1 MEPEAKK
8 VKPSISARFP
18 QLDASLVSAALGAG
32 ARQAWTLEEMQ
43 RLILTGQAALKRLRE
58 PALPARTV
66 DSEVLSESEDEVE
79 EEALEFG
86 SALSS
91 SPPSMEAAIAKLAEV
106 FSLLAADR
114 VKKAKASK
122 MDQALDNLGST
133 SAADGTGGGGALKRA
148 AAARRALRQAL
159 QDTLEEVSAVVEKLL
174 LEDLT
179 SHTQA
184 PAATLRAWLE
194 HPSRISASYKT
205 SAYAAWSAACILDNP
220 MKGTFAH
227 ARAQAALLLLQLDLL
242 AINPGSWSLA
252 SELALEQGPPLTL
265 LANDNLPNV
274 SEGERPF
281 SRLLDARWSEVM
293 LSHLRDAEDYVQK
306 RRSLGRK
313 LAQEDGHGEAPKA
326 KPKAKGQES
335 QDA

>member
-43 RLILTGQAALKRLRE
+43 RLISTGQAALKRLRE

-91 SPPSMEAAIAKLAEV
+91 SPPSMEAAIAKLAEM

-122 MDQALDNLGST
+122 MDQALDNVGST
-133 SAADGTGGGGALKRA
+133 SAADGTGGG
-148 AAARRALRQAL
+148 
-159 QDTLEEVSAVVEKLL
+159 
-174 LEDLT
+174 
-179 SHTQA
+179 A
-184 PAATLRAWLE
+184 P
-194 HPSRISASYKT
+194 
-205 SAYAAWSAACILDNP
+205 
-220 MKGTFAH
+220 
-227 ARAQAALLLLQLDLL
+227 
-242 AINPGSWSLA
+242 
-252 SELALEQGPPLTL
+252 
-265 LANDNLPNV
+265 
-274 SEGERPF
+274 
-281 SRLLDARWSEVM
+281 
-293 LSHLRDAEDYVQK
+293 
-306 RRSLGRK
+306 
-313 LAQEDGHGEAPKA
+313 
-326 KPKAKGQES
+326 
-335 QDA
+335 